1 MKKELEMLEKFDELS
16 NIASKGLKSV
26 KSLLEA
32 LMYVQNA
39 KNFQSAQDELNANMA
54 EASKSLEDMM
64 KPAWKANDSLADS
77 VAKFKEQ
84 FESIKDQYV
93 KQEGNMYKIDLSSID
108 GTNVF
113 DRNTNILTNLYADIA
128 MAITN
133 GAHETIG

>member
-39 KNFQSAQDELNANMA
+39 KNFQSAQDELNANMP

-84 FESIKDQYV
+84 FESIKDKYV
-93 KQEGNMYKIDLSSID
+93 KQDGSMFKIDFSSID
-108 GTNVF
+108 GTKVV
-113 DRNTNILTNLYADIA
+113 DCTTNILVNLRTDID

-133 GAHETIG
+133 GAPETVG

>member
-1 MKKELEMLEKFDELS
+1 MKKELEMLENFDELS

-32 LMYVQNA
+32 LMYVRNA

-84 FESIKDQYV
+84 FESIKEQYV
-93 KQEGNMYKIDLSSID
+93 KQDGNMSKIDFSNIN

-113 DRNTNILTNLYADIA
+113 DSNTNILTNLYIDID

-133 GAHETIG
+133 GAPKTVG